1 MQNFAPGGFSEP
13 HDVHGFEAIS
23 SPGGATRLLPASE
36 LSPHIGSVVQAEAWS
51 NAGACSR
58 ERLPPEGAEPH
69 YPEPMG
75 RYGWARVRHF
85 GVTLM
90 GCGIALLGA
99 FAADADA
106 LPPDFAETTAFANVP
121 SPTSIAF
128 SPDGRV
134 FVAEKSGIIEVFD
147 GLGDTTPTRFADLRD
162 EVHNFWDRG
171 LLGMTLDPQFPDRP
185 YVYVSYTYDAP
196 IGGSAPTWGVAGSGG
211 GDGCPSPPGAT
222 GAGCVVSGRLS
233 RLTAA
238 GNSMSSEKVL
248 INDWCQQFPSHSVGD
263 VAFGKDGL
271 LYMSGGEGASF
282 NYVDYGQT
290 GNPCGD
296 PPGGVGGSQT
306 VPTAEGGALR
316 AQDVRSSGD
325 PLGLSGSLIRV
336 DPATGRPVPDLPAD
350 ATQSEL
356 NAGRIVAYG
365 LRNPFR
371 IAIRPGTNDVWIA
384 DVGWD
389 HVEEIDRVGSAAKPN
404 FGWPCYE
411 GTRQPYAVGLDL
423 CNSLYGGGG
432 STAPYFAYAHDAKV
446 DPVND
451 TAETCP
457 TSHGSAV
464 TGLEFYERK
473 AAQPAVF
480 PSSYEGGLFFGDNSR
495 SCIWFMKPG
504 TDGLPDP
511 GSAKLFTAT
520 QQGIVD
526 LEEGPD
532 GALYYASLNG
542 NRIQRIA
549 YESSNR
555 APTARATATPNHG
568 AAPLSVQLDAS
579 GSTDPDAGDALSFAW
594 DLDEDGAFD
603 DSTAV
608 APTRVY
614 GNPGSYDPAVRV
626 TDRAGEAAV
635 KSVGVEVGSPPVPTI
650 ESPESGAEFSA
661 NETFAFSG
669 SATDAQDGAIGA
681 DGLDWTAVLH
691 HCNDSGGCHPHEL
704 QGFSGV
710 ASGELT
716 LPAHERPYFL
726 TLTLT
731 ATDSSGLQRSTS
743 VDVYPKPNEA
753 PVPTIELP
761 APSDHFSAG
770 ERIAY
775 GGSAVD
781 REDGSVPASGL
792 HWDLVQVDCTSGDCV
807 DEPMAALP
815 DGAGGSFAA
824 PADPSPS
831 QLRLELTATDSEGAT
846 AQTSVVIDPRVVTVS
861 VASRRD
867 RARVSILGRHLRTP
881 ATIEAVRGAEL
892 GLATPLLQHGG
903 GHGRKARLRWLRWSD
918 GGDRAHV
925 VRPLRD
931 ITYRVFYRLERL
943 EQVERPPSGIER

>member
-1 MQNFAPGGFSEP
+1 MARQAASRFG
-13 HDVHGFEAIS
+13 
-23 SPGGATRLLPASE
+23 TR
-36 LSPHIGSVVQAEAWS
+36 
-51 NAGACSR
+51 
-58 ERLPPEGAEPH
+58 
-69 YPEPMG
+69 
-75 RYGWARVRHF
+75 ARCL
-85 GVTLM
+85 GVTLI
-90 GCGIALLGA
+90 GCCLALLGA
-99 FAADADA
+99 FSADADA

-121 SPTSIAF
+121 SPTAISF

-147 GLGDTTPTRFADLRD
+147 GLGDTTPSQFADLRT

-171 LLGMTLDPQFPDRP
+171 ILGMTLDPQFPSRP

-196 IGGSAPTWGVAGSGG
+196 IGGSAPTWGTAGSG

-238 GNSMSSEKVL
+238 GDAASAEKVL

-296 PPGGVGGSQT
+296 PPGGVGGTQT

-316 AQDVRSSGD
+316 SQDVRTSGD

-336 DPATGRPVPDLPAD
+336 DPATGRPVPDLPEGAS
-350 ATQSEL
+350 QSDL
-356 NAGRIVAYG
+356 NAARIVAYG

-371 IAIRPGTNDVWIA
+371 IAVRPDTNDVWIG

-389 HVEEIDRVGSAAKPN
+389 RVEEIDRVGTASRPN

-411 GTRQPYAVGLDL
+411 GSRKPYDIGLDL
-423 CNSLYGGGG
+423 CESLYSGGGV
-432 STAPYFAYAHDAKV
+432 TAPYFSYAHDAKV

-451 TAETCP
+451 STVACP
-457 TSHGSAV
+457 TSSGSAV
-464 TGLEFYERK
+464 TGLEFYERNS
-473 AAQPAVF
+473 AQPAAF
-480 PSSYEGGLFFGDNSR
+480 PASYDSGLFFGDNSR
-495 SCIWFMKPG
+495 GCIWYLKPG

-511 GSAKLFTAT
+511 TSAKLFAVT

-526 LEEGPD
+526 LEQGPD

-555 APTARATATPNHG
+555 APTARASATPDHG
-568 AAPLSVQLDAS
+568 AAPLTVKLDAS
-579 GSTDPDAGDALSFAW
+579 ASTDPDPGDALSFAW
-594 DLDEDGAFD
+594 DLDGDGAFD

-608 APTRVY
+608 APTWVY
-614 GNPGSYDPAVRV
+614 ASPGSYRPAVRV

-635 KSVGVEVGSPPVPTI
+635 KSVTVEVGSPPVPTI
-650 ESPESGAEFSA
+650 ESPEPDSAFSA
-661 NETFAFSG
+661 NESFGFSG
-669 SATDAQDGAIGA
+669 SATDAQDGTIGA
-681 DGLDWTAVLH
+681 SGLDWTAVLH
-691 HCNDSGGCHPHEL
+691 HCNDEGGCHPHEL

-743 VDVYPKPNEA
+743 IDIHPKPNEA

-761 APSDHFSAG
+761 VRSGFFSAG
-770 ERIAY
+770 KRIVYA
-775 GGSAVD
+775 GTTTD
-781 REDGSVPASGL
+781 REDGSLPASGL
-792 HWDLVQVDCTSGDCV
+792 HWDLVRIDCTSGDCI
-807 DEPMAALP
+807 DEPLAALP
-815 DGAGGSFAA
+815 EGAGGSFSA
-824 PADPSPS
+824 PVDASPS
-831 QLRLELTATDSEGAT
+831 QLRLDLTATDSEGAS
-846 AQTSVVIDPRVVTVS
+846 ARTSVLIDPRIVRVS

-867 RARVSILGRHLRTP
+867 RARVSILHRRLRTP
-881 ATIEAVRGAEL
+881 ATIEVVRRADVR
-892 GLATPLLQHGG
+892 LATPLLQHGA

-931 ITYRVFYRLERL
+931 ATYRVSYRLERHSDA
-943 EQVERPPSGIER
+943 EPAGPPRRSFR

>member
-1 MQNFAPGGFSEP
+1 
-13 HDVHGFEAIS
+13 
-23 SPGGATRLLPASE
+23 L
-36 LSPHIGSVVQAEAWS
+36 
-51 NAGACSR
+51 
-58 ERLPPEGAEPH
+58 
-69 YPEPMG
+69 
-75 RYGWARVRHF
+75 
-85 GVTLM
+85 TLM
-90 GCGIALLGA
+90 ACIGLLGA
-99 FAADADA
+99 IAADADA

-185 YVYVSYTYDAP
+185 YVYLSYTYDAP
-196 IGGSAPTWGVAGSGG
+196 IGGTAPTWGVAGSGG

-233 RLTAA
+233 RLTAT

-248 INDWCQQFPSHSVGD
+248 VNDWCQQFPSHSVGD

-271 LYMSGGEGASF
+271 LYMTGGEGASF

-296 PPGGVGGSQT
+296 PPGGVGGTQT

-316 AQDVRSSGD
+316 SQDSRTSGD

-336 DPATGRPVPDLPAD
+336 DPATGRPVPDLPEN

-371 IAIRPGTNDVWIA
+371 IAIRPGTNDVWIG

-389 HVEEIDRVGSAAKPN
+389 HVEEIDRVGSASKPN

-411 GTRQPYAVGLDL
+411 GTQRPYDVGLNL
-423 CNSLYGGGG
+423 CDSLYGNGGA
-432 STAPYFAYAHDAKV
+432 TAPYFSYAHGAKI
-446 DPVND
+446 DP
-451 TAETCP
+451 AETC
-457 TSHGSAV
+457 TTTNGAAV

-473 AAQPAVF
+473 AAQTAAF
-480 PSSYEGGLFFGDNSR
+480 PSAYDGGLFFGDNSR
-495 SCIWFMKPG
+495 GCIWFMKSG

-511 GSAKLFTAT
+511 ASAKQFSAT

-555 APTARATATPNHG
+555 APTARATATPNSG

-579 GSTDPDAGDALSFAW
+579 TSTDPDAGDALSFAW
-594 DLDEDGAFD
+594 DLDGDGAFD

-626 TDRAGEAAV
+626 TDRAGEASV
-635 KSVGVEVGSPPVPTI
+635 KSVRVEVGSPPVPAI
-650 ESPESGAEFSA
+650 ETPEAGAEFSA
-661 NETFAFSG
+661 NETFGFSG
-669 SATDAQDGAIGA
+669 SATDAQDGEIGPS
-681 DGLDWTAVLH
+681 GLDWTAVIH

-761 APSDHFSAG
+761 APSSTFSAG
-770 ERIAY
+770 ERIDY
-775 GGSAVD
+775 GGAATD
-781 REDGSVPASGL
+781 REDGIVPASGL
-792 HWDLVQVDCTSGDCV
+792 HWELVRVDCTSGDCV
-807 DEPMAALP
+807 VEPLAALP
-815 DGAGGSFAA
+815 DGAGGSFTA
-824 PADPSPS
+824 PADVLPS

-846 AQTSVVIDPRVVTVS
+846 AQTSVAIDPRVVTVT
-861 VASRRD
+861 VDSRRD
-867 RARVSILGRHLRTP
+867 RARVSILGRHLLTP
-881 ATIEAVRGAEL
+881 ATIETVRGADVRI
-892 GLATPLLQHGG
+892 ATPQLQHAG
-903 GHGRKARLRWLRWSD
+903 GHGRRARLRWLRWSD
-918 GGDRAHV
+918 GGDRAHS
-925 VRPLRD
+925 VRPARD
-931 ITYRVFYRLERL
+931 TTYGVSYRLERPAD
-943 EQVERPPSGIER
+943 PPRGIER